1 MLVNFRIGAHDLEI
15 ETGRHRNIPRENR
28 KCKVCISNSVEDEYH
43 FLLNCDFYTDIR
55 CEYIPSK
62 YHSIHKFNILMS
74 SKNESIIKSI
84 ATFLVYMLLKEGD
97 NILTMCNMFLLK
109 NL

>member
-1 MLVNFRIGAHDLEI
+1 MVVNFRIGAHELEI
-15 ETGRHRNIPRENR
+15 ETGRHRNILRENR
-28 KCKVCISNSVEDEYH
+28 KCKVCISNSVEDEYR

-62 YHSIHKFNILMS
+62 YHRRPSIHKFNILMS

-84 ATFLVYMLLKEGD
+84 ATF
-97 NILTMCNMFLLK
+97 
-109 NL
+109 